1 MAAVQHMA
9 AEARLGRP
17 ADWSLNAA
25 INIDESRKI
34 FYTYREVL
42 LVLIGAVP
50 ASAHFLGFLGGVQ
63 DLLIK
68 EGDISPGQFDRAIWL
83 ICHAMSHFDKN
94 SRQLEDEYT
103 RETATARDA
112 EVQRAAAAA
121 ARGAQYILT
130 RDTPFISSFDDL
142 TANRGDITVIAKS
155 LTRIIIRFLFALSLN
170 IRGIQ
175 YAGAVPAAAAPP
187 LGQGQGEGEGEG
199 EGPPAVVTAA
209 AVAAAA
215 AAEAEQQATEIKTAL
230 AGVTVENHQVIFGEI
245 ASVLE
250 KFNKGISDMFEH
262 DKIEIETAHSM
273 RLQQN
278 KLGGVLQA
286 LRRNMDSHVNKLKE
300 KATLDAA
307 AASAHKELVILLAD
321 AGHTFQGVKPIQG
334 LQITETKHVNPSL
347 IRELIKKQ
355 VLMESSIKKLLDKP
369 VAIQDSPSL
378 QAFLILIGLIDAKSG
393 GGAAGGGAAGG
404 GAAGG
409 VARQGGGA
417 PQRGGA
423 GDDDDEDDEVG
434 RLRALIESLSA
445 ASQCEQSVG
454 RLRDLPDVRCYICQ
468 GLWVDKHVTMEC
480 EHIFCIGLAIEYFGL
495 LRSTFCAPDQKLFLS
510 ILYAWAHRCCNRL
523 KSNMSFMK
531 LNPNYTPRGNHNF
544 FMFHEVNAAKLLG
557 KIYDNNASHD
567 CKVVFDKKKINKQNF
582 VKSRT
587 EGISAHVMP
596 LVNFSNQT
604 FTTMFSE
611 STVLLTAMG
620 CFKNMASLLVSLNG
634 NFGGN
639 TQMIG
644 YNPDRMAQAFR
655 VVNPGILE
663 PMQIIAHG
671 GRRRKN
677 RRTIQKGGTT
687 REEALE
693 IIRRLAI
700 NSEQMTATG
709 DSQGIYESIEPEAQA
724 ELLDTTEP
732 SINRALFKLAS
743 ITNGLNPH
751 CLYGEILLL
760 ATDDQRQ
767 RQESIIRTFHTICQE
782 FTESAPAT
790 VEDASILMLYYI
802 SRLSDVTATHDQ
814 LNQFVVRIRGLQTQT
829 FIDFFTKCNSVHSL
843 LLHTAF
849 ISDDQHE
856 NLYSQFLQLCLLRP
870 SSLQTCYSDL
880 FLELSVKTE
889 EKVEPKFFL
898 GPLILEFN
906 GIVNYQNQH
915 EMRMPFKTY
924 CSGMR
929 LFRDAINMAAAM
941 ETAAGEA
948 HAFLEEATTIRHE
961 TEAAFHK
968 SNEDFEQA
976 TEEFEHIKSE
986 PKTGMDDTSKLL
998 AAENH
1003 LQHAKSLM
1011 DTANA
1016 RLDVANKRF
1025 EKATEEQARLSAAAQ
1040 ALRTEEEARLSAA
1053 AQAQLLRNEK
1063 QQQRDLEEE
1072 TREPEGPK
1080 NPKRKKPVLQWRKG
1094 AGFDPHVGDEFNPVA
1109 NEMTD
1114 TPPISSQ
1121 SEGSLSPRYNP
1132 RIVNAGMRRVF
1143 SANMA
1148 RVNHMPM
1155 INSDDEDVG
1164 YVSDSYLQGGS
1175 STRRRRKLRRNHRR
1189 TQYTN
1194 KHKRASSKTT
1204 NRTTI
1209 KRRKSYRKYK
1219 HTVKR
1224 RKSRRHN

>member
-1 MAAVQHMA
+1 MAVQQRA
-9 AEARLGRP
+9 AQAGLGRP
-17 ADWSLNAA
+17 DDWSLNAA

-50 ASAHFLGFLGGVQ
+50 ASAAFLEFTEGVQ
-63 DLLIK
+63 NLLIK
-68 EGDISPGQFDRAIWL
+68 EGEITPKQFDRAIWL
-83 ICHAMSHFDKN
+83 ICNAMSHFDKN

-103 RETATARDA
+103 RETATARAA
-112 EVQRAAAAA
+112 EVQREAAAA
-121 ARGAQYILT
+121 ARGVQYKGT
-130 RDTPFISSFDDL
+130 PDTPFISTFDDL
-142 TANRGDITVIAKS
+142 TANRGDTAVIAKS

-175 YAGAVPAAAAPP
+175 YAGAVPAAPAPLGKEEAASEAAPP
-187 LGQGQGEGEGEG
+187 
-199 EGPPAVVTAA
+199 AAA

-215 AAEAEQQATEIKTAL
+215 EAAAAEAVQQVTAIKEAL
-230 AGVTVENHQVIFGEI
+230 AGVTVENHQEIFVSIADEI
-245 ASVLE
+245 QRL
-250 KFNKGISDMFEH
+250 NKGIFDMFEI
-262 DKIEIETAHSM
+262 DKREVEDARSV
-273 RLQQN
+273 RLRQN
-278 KLGGVLQA
+278 KLTGVLQA
-286 LRRNMDSHVNKLKE
+286 LRENMDRHVAKIND
-300 KATLDAA
+300 KAETAA
-307 AASAHKELVILLAD
+307 AAQESHRQLEILLHD
-321 AGHTFQGVKPIQG
+321 AGHTFQGVEPIQG
-334 LQITETKHVNPSL
+334 LEITDTKHVNPSL
-347 IRELIKKQ
+347 IQKLIEKQ
-355 VLMESSIKKLLDKP
+355 LLMEASIKKLLDKP

-393 GGAAGGGAAGG
+393 GGAAGG
-404 GAAGG
+404 
-409 VARQGGGA
+409 VARQGGGGE
-417 PQRGGA
+417 QRGGA
-423 GDDDDEDDEVG
+423 GDDDDDDDEVG

-495 LRSTFCAPDQKLFLS
+495 LRSTFSTPDQKLFLS

-596 LVNFSNQT
+596 LVNFSNQI
-604 FTTMFSE
+604 FTRMFSE

-639 TQMIG
+639 AQMIG

-663 PMQIIAHG
+663 PMPIIAHG

-724 ELLDTTEP
+724 VLLETNEA

-751 CLYGEILLL
+751 CLHSQILLQT
-760 ATDDQRQ
+760 ADPN
-767 RQESIIRTFHTICQE
+767 QESIIRTFHTICEPFLLGPSRQE
-782 FTESAPAT
+782 PETIDEVS
-790 VEDASILMLYYI
+790 VLMLYYI
-802 SRLSDVTATHDQ
+802 TCLSPENPATTQQ
-814 LNQFVVRIRGLQTQT
+814 LDIFVDSIRHTQK
-829 FIDFFTKCNSVHSL
+829 FAAFFTNCDNVFEALMTNGLIKKGIQPNSQPHV
-843 LLHTAF
+843 
-849 ISDDQHE
+849 
-856 NLYSQFLQLCLLRP
+856 QFLQLCLLRP
-870 SSLQTCYSDL
+870 SSLQTCHSDL
-880 FLELSVKTE
+880 FPELSVKQE
-889 EKVEPKFFL
+889 EKVDPKLFL

-906 GIVNYQNQH
+906 GIVDSQYRREEN
-915 EMRMPFKTY
+915 RTLPFQTY
-924 CSGMR
+924 CSGMS
-929 LFRDAINMAAAM
+929 LFREAINMAAAM
-941 ETAAGEA
+941 DIAAVEA
-948 HAFLEEATTIRHE
+948 DVFLKEATTIRHE
-961 TEAAFHK
+961 TEAAFRK

-976 TEEFEHIKSE
+976 KVVFGSIRRTA
-986 PKTGMDDTSKLL
+986 PKEAMDDPSKLL
-998 AAENH
+998 AAEDD
-1003 LQHAKSLM
+1003 LEHAKSM
-1011 DTANA
+1011 RDTANA
-1016 RLDVANKRF
+1016 RLVAANKRF
-1025 EKATEEQARLSAAAQ
+1025 EKATEEQAWLSAAAQ
-1040 ALRTEEEARLSAA
+1040 TLRTQEQARLSAA

-1063 QQQRDLEEE
+1063 QQQRVLKEE
-1072 TREPEGPK
+1072 TRELEGQK
-1080 NPKRKKPVLQWRKG
+1080 HIKRKKPVLQERKG

-1121 SEGSLSPRYNP
+1121 SEGSLSPRYKP
-1132 RIVNAGMRRVF
+1132 RIGNAGMRRVF

-1148 RVNHMPM
+1148 GSIHMPM
-1155 INSDDEDVG
+1155 INSDDEEG
-1164 YVSDSYLQGGS
+1164 YVSDGDLQGGS
-1175 STRRRRKLRRNHRR
+1175 STRRRRNRRNHRR